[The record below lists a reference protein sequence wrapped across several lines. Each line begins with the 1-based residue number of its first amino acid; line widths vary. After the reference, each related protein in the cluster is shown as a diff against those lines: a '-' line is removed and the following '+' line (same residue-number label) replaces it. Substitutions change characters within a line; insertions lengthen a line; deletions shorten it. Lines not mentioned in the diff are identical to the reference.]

1 MSGLS
6 FIIGFII
13 GTLFGVIIMCCFQ
26 IDKDNIELDK
36 YKKK

>member
-26 IDKDNIELDK
+26 IDKDNIDK